1 MSANGEPGRKTLAE
15 EIADLCA
22 DVDTVRAWLKERGY
36 GNALEA
42 VAAGEIGPALRTEDW
57 SLARYS
63 KIERDIIQE
72 RIYAGRTP
80 DVSLWYCHG
89 RGWCAPIQ
97 KRLEYLGEN
106 HDEAVKRFRQLT
118 GLISWNNP
126 PLN

>member
-42 VAAGEIGPALRTEDW
+42 VAAEQTGPKLLTVGW

-63 KIERDIIQE
+63 EIERDTVEEKIC
-72 RIYAGRTP
+72 AHFNP
-80 DVSLWYCHG
+80 DVSLWYHRG
-89 RGWCAPIQ
+89 RGWCTPI
-97 KRLEYLGEN
+97 KGRLEYLGEN

-118 GLISWNNP
+118 AETLE
-126 PLN
+126 

>member
-42 VAAGEIGPALRTEDW
+42 VAAEQTGPKLLTVGW

-63 KIERDIIQE
+63 EIERDTVEEKIC
-72 RIYAGRTP
+72 AHFNP
-80 DVSLWYCHG
+80 DVSLWYHRG
-89 RGWCAPIQ
+89 RGWCTPI
-97 KRLEYLGEN
+97 KGRLEYLAEN
-106 HDEAVKRFRQLT
+106 CEEAVKRFRQLT
-118 GLISWNNP
+118 AET
-126 PLN
+126 